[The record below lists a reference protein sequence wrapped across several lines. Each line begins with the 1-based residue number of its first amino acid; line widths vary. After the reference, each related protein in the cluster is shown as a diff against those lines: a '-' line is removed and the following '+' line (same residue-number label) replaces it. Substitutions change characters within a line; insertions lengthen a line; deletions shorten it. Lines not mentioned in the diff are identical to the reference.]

1 MRGVFVVFRKEF
13 LDTLR
18 DRRTLVA
25 MVLVPLVLFP
35 LLFVGGSWLARTQ
48 IEEAAEKT
56 LTVAVLG
63 TPSAPARGSSLE
75 QTLTAAPNV
84 DVETG
89 VSVDTAQA
97 RIQKGSWDAAIVFD
111 STFQATVKE
120 NRAGSVDLIYESD
133 DDSNVMLDRIRP
145 LLEQYEQHLLRA
157 RFEALGL
164 STAATRAVSVNEVN
178 LASDKAQ
185 TAQQIGGFLPYMFL
199 IFCFM
204 GAMYPALDMGAGEKE
219 RGTLETLLT
228 APIPRYQFLVG
239 KTLTITLA
247 GLFAAIVSILSIMG
261 SVWFIEDI
269 PDSILETAMTI
280 LSPTVVAVLLSLL
293 VPLTVFFAAA
303 QLSLSL
309 YAKSFKEA
317 QSIVSPLMIAVLFPA
332 FVGLLPGFSLNTTTA
347 LIPVLN
353 VALATKDAL
362 AGTLAWELLLLVY
375 VSLLVLAGVSIAIS
389 MFVLR
394 SERVLFRT

>member
-1 MRGVFVVFRKEF
+1 MRGIFVVFKKEF

-35 LLFVGGSWLARTQ
+35 VLMIGGSWLAQ
-48 IEEAAEKT
+48 SQMEEAAKET

-63 TPSAPARGSSLE
+63 AEGQQTTSSFQHRL
-75 QTLTAAPNV
+75 ASAPNV
-84 DVETG
+84 EVVQDVP
-89 VSVDTAQA
+89 VDTARAQ
-97 RIQKGSWDAAIVFD
+97 IQDGEMDAAIVF
-111 STFQATVKE
+111 SASFQQQVGAK
-120 NRAGSVDLIYESD
+120 RAGTVDLIYESD
-133 DDSNVMLDRIRP
+133 DDSEVMLDRLKP
-145 LLEQYEQHLLRA
+145 LLDQYEQQLLRA

-164 STAATRAVSVNEVN
+164 STEATRAIAVNEVN
-178 LASDKAQ
+178 LASQKAQ
-185 TAQQIGGFLPYMFL
+185 VAQQIGGLLPYMFL
-199 IFCFM
+199 IFCFT
-204 GAMYPALDMGAGEKE
+204 GAMYPTLDMGAGEKE

-228 APIPRYQFLVG
+228 APVSRYQFLVG
-239 KTLTITLA
+239 KTLTATLA
-247 GLFAAIVSILSIMG
+247 GLFAALVSILSIMG

-269 PDSILETAMTI
+269 PDSILDAAMSI
-280 LSPTVVAVLLSLL
+280 LSPSVVAILLSLL

-303 QLSLSL
+303 QLSLSF

-317 QSIVSPLMIAVLFPA
+317 QSTVSPLLIAVIFPA
-332 FVGLLPGFSLNTTTA
+332 FLGLLPGFSLNTTTA

-362 AGTLAWELLLLVY
+362 AGTLGMGHLTLVY
-375 VSLLVLAGVSIAIS
+375 VSLLALAAASLGVC
-389 MFVLR
+389 MFVIR